1 MGALYCVHSQ
11 QVLTEISHFARG
23 YGKGGVPDKDGREG
37 TLATSVG
44 THDSVCLTLTDGE
57 VDPFE
62 YFFVAYVGV
71 KILYVEYYV
80 AHSSV

>member
-1 MGALYCVHSQ
+1 MCPLDCVHGQ
-11 QVLTEISHFARG
+11 QVLTEISDFARG
-23 YGKGGVPDKDGREG
+23 YCKGGVPYEDRGEG
-37 TLATSVG
+37 TLATSVR